1 MQEKNNQSTIQ
12 ILIAIII
19 SLSIVIVFIGIFYIL
34 NIQSKIAKL
43 ETEQEEQ
50 LKRQAETQNM
60 ASIQSVQSQ
69 LNIKK
74 EAEVKTEPKVVKA
87 KTSAPK
93 SSYEKA
99 MINRMRPVENKL
111 DGYTLD
117 NTSSCTEYVGYRE
130 ILHKKWDNELNQIYK
145 LLMSK
150 YPESQKTAL
159 RNEERAWIKKRE
171 KSIDFIASEMN
182 GCMGAAVT
190 IVNSEIDTIKSRA
203 IELARRYDGL

>member
-1 MQEKNNQSTIQ
+1 MKENQSKTLK
-12 ILIAIII
+12 ILIGVIIG
-19 SLSIVIVFIGIFYIL
+19 LSTIILLSGVFYIL
-34 NIQSKIAKL
+34 NMQNKISKL
-43 ETEQEEQ
+43 EKEQEEQ
-50 LKRQAETQNM
+50 LKRQVETQNM
-60 ASIQSVQSQ
+60 ASVKSVQSQ
-69 LNIKK
+69 PNTKK

-87 KTSAPK
+87 KTNAPK

-99 MINRMRPVENKL
+99 MINRMRPVENEL

-171 KSIDFIASEMN
+171 KSMDSIASEMN

-203 IELARRYDGL
+203 IELARRYDEL

>member
-1 MQEKNNQSTIQ
+1 MQEKNNQTTVK
-12 ILIAIII
+12 ILIGVIIG
-19 SLSIVIVFIGIFYIL
+19 LSVFILLGGIFYIF
-34 NIQSKIAKL
+34 NMQNKIAKL
-43 ETEQEEQ
+43 EIEQEKQ
-50 LKRQAETQNM
+50 LKRQVETQKM
-60 ASIQSVQSQ
+60 ASIHQ
-69 LNIKK
+69 LNTKK

-87 KTSAPK
+87 KTNAPK

-99 MINRMRPVENKL
+99 MINRMRPVENEL

-171 KSIDFIASEMN
+171 KSMDSIASEMN

-203 IELARRYDGL
+203 IELARRYDEL

>member
-1 MQEKNNQSTIQ
+1 MDENHSKTLKILIGVIIGLSTI
-12 ILIAIII
+12 IF
-19 SLSIVIVFIGIFYIL
+19 LSGVFYIF
-34 NIQSKIAKL
+34 NMQNKIIKL
-43 ETEQEEQ
+43 ETEREEQ

-60 ASIQSVQSQ
+60 ASVKSVQSQ
-69 LNIKK
+69 PNTKK
-74 EAEVKTEPKVVKA
+74 EAEAKTELKVVKA
-87 KTSAPK
+87 KINTPK
-93 SSYEKA
+93 PSYEKA

-111 DGYTLD
+111 DRYTLD

-171 KSIDFIASEMN
+171 KSMDSIASEMN

>member
-69 LNIKK
+69 PNTKK
-74 EAEVKTEPKVVKA
+74 EAEVKTKVVKA
-87 KTSAPK
+87 KINAPK
-93 SSYEKA
+93 PSYEKA

-111 DGYTLD
+111 DRYTLD

-171 KSIDFIASEMN
+171 KSMDSIASEMN

>member
-34 NIQSKIAKL
+34 NMQSKIAKL

-50 LKRQAETQNM
+50 LKKQVETQNM
-60 ASIQSVQSQ
+60 ASIHQP
-69 LNIKK
+69 NTKK

-87 KTSAPK
+87 KINAPK
-93 SSYEKA
+93 PSYEKA
-99 MINRMRPVENKL
+99 MINRMRPVENEL

-171 KSIDFIASEMN
+171 KSMDSIASEMN

-203 IELARRYDGL
+203 IELARRYDEL

>member
-1 MQEKNNQSTIQ
+1 MEGNGDRTIKILIGVIIGLSTI
-12 ILIAIII
+12 IF
-19 SLSIVIVFIGIFYIL
+19 LSGVFYIL
-34 NIQSKIAKL
+34 NMQNKIIKL
-43 ETEQEEQ
+43 ETEREKQ

-60 ASIQSVQSQ
+60 ASIHQ
-69 LNIKK
+69 LNTKK

-87 KTSAPK
+87 KINAPK
-93 SSYEKA
+93 PSYEKA

-111 DGYTLD
+111 DRYTLD

-171 KSIDFIASEMN
+171 KSMDSIASEMN

>member
-43 ETEQEEQ
+43 ETEQEGQ

-69 LNIKK
+69 LNTKK

-87 KTSAPK
+87 KINAPK
-93 SSYEKA
+93 PSYEKA
-99 MINRMRPVENKL
+99 MIKRMRPVENKL
-111 DGYTLD
+111 DRYTLD
-117 NTSSCTEYVGYRE
+117 NTNSCTEYVGYRE

-171 KSIDFIASEMN
+171 KSMDSIASEMN

>member
-1 MQEKNNQSTIQ
+1 MIKENNNNVIKILIVVVIILSTI
-12 ILIAIII
+12 IL
-19 SLSIVIVFIGIFYIL
+19 LSGIFYIF
-34 NIQSKIAKL
+34 NMQNKIAKL
-43 ETEQEEQ
+43 EIEQEKQ
-50 LKRQAETQNM
+50 LKRQVETQNM

-99 MINRMRPVENKL
+99 MINRMRPVENEL
-111 DGYTLD
+111 NSYTYE
-117 NTSSCTEYVGYRE
+117 NTRYCAEFLGYRE
-130 ILHKKWDNELNQIYK
+130 KLHQKWDDELTKIYK

-150 YPESQKTAL
+150 YSDSQKKSL
-159 RNEERAWIKKRE
+159 KSEEIAWIKKRQ
-171 KSIDFIASEMN
+171 KAIDKISSEMN
-182 GCMGAAVT
+182 GCLGGVVIENT
-190 IVNSEIDTIKSRA
+190 EIDTIKSRA

>member
-1 MQEKNNQSTIQ
+1 MQEKNNQTIIKILIGVIIILSTI
-12 ILIAIII
+12 IL
-19 SLSIVIVFIGIFYIL
+19 LSGVFYIL
-34 NIQSKIAKL
+34 NMQNKITKL

-69 LNIKK
+69 PNTKK

-87 KTSAPK
+87 KTNAPK

-99 MINRMRPVENKL
+99 MINRMRPVENEL
-111 DGYTLD
+111 NSYTYE
-117 NTSSCTEYVGYRE
+117 NTRYCAEFLGYRE
-130 ILHKKWDNELNQIYK
+130 KLHQKWDDELTKIYK

-150 YPESQKTAL
+150 YSDSQKKSL
-159 RNEERAWIKKRE
+159 KSEEIAWIKKRQ
-171 KSIDFIASEMN
+171 KAIDKISSEMN
-182 GCMGAAVT
+182 GYLGGVVIENT
-190 IVNSEIDTIKSRA
+190 EIDTIKSRA

>member
-1 MQEKNNQSTIQ
+1 MQEKNNQSIIK
-12 ILIAIII
+12 ILIGIII
-19 SLSIVIVFIGIFYIL
+19 VLSVFILFSGIFYIF
-34 NIQSKIAKL
+34 NMQSKLTKL
-43 ETEQEEQ
+43 ETEREEQ
-50 LKRQAETQNM
+50 LKRQVETQNM

-69 LNIKK
+69 LNTKK

-87 KTSAPK
+87 KINAPK
-93 SSYEKA
+93 PSYEKA

-111 DGYTLD
+111 DRYTLD
-117 NTSSCTEYVGYRE
+117 NTNSCTEYVGYRE

-145 LLMSK
+145 QLMSK
-150 YPESQKTAL
+150 YPESQKIAL

-171 KSIDFIASEMN
+171 KSMDSIASEMN

-203 IELARRYDGL
+203 IELARRYDEL

>member
-1 MQEKNNQSTIQ
+1 MSENNNNTIK

-34 NIQSKIAKL
+34 NMQSKIAKL

-50 LKRQAETQNM
+50 LKKQVETQNM
-60 ASIQSVQSQ
+60 ASIHQP
-69 LNIKK
+69 NTKK

-87 KTSAPK
+87 KINAPK
-93 SSYEKA
+93 PSYEKA

-111 DGYTLD
+111 DRYTLD

-171 KSIDFIASEMN
+171 KSMDSIASEMN

-203 IELARRYDGL
+203 IELARRYDEL

>member
-1 MQEKNNQSTIQ
+1 MQEKNNQNTIR
-12 ILIAIII
+12 ILIGVIIE
-19 SLSIVIVFIGIFYIL
+19 LSVFILLIGIFCIFS
-34 NIQSKIAKL
+34 IQSKLTKL
-43 ETEQEEQ
+43 EAEQKEQ
-50 LKRQAETQNM
+50 AKRQLETQNM
-60 ASIQSVQSQ
+60 ASVQSVQPV
-69 LNIKK
+69 IKTTS
-74 EAEVKTEPKVVKA
+74 EVKTESKTVKA
-87 KTSAPK
+87 NVPK

-99 MINRMRPVENKL
+99 MVNRMRPVENEL

-117 NTSSCTEYVGYRE
+117 NTSSCSEYVGYRE
-130 ILHKKWDNELNQIYK
+130 ILYKKWDNELNQIYK

-150 YPESQKTAL
+150 YPESQKIAL

-171 KSIDFIASEMN
+171 KSMDMIASEMN

>member
-1 MQEKNNQSTIQ
+1 MDENHSKTLKILIGVIIGLSTI
-12 ILIAIII
+12 IF
-19 SLSIVIVFIGIFYIL
+19 LSGVFYIL
-34 NIQSKIAKL
+34 NMQNKIIKL
-43 ETEQEEQ
+43 ETEREEQ
-50 LKRQAETQNM
+50 LKRQVETQNM
-60 ASIQSVQSQ
+60 ASVKSVQSQ
-69 LNIKK
+69 PNTKK

-87 KTSAPK
+87 KTNAPK

-99 MINRMRPVENKL
+99 MINRMRPVENEL
-111 DGYTLD
+111 DRYTLD

-171 KSIDFIASEMN
+171 KSMDSIASEMN

>member
-1 MQEKNNQSTIQ
+1 MEGNGDRTIK
-12 ILIAIII
+12 ILIGVIIG
-19 SLSIVIVFIGIFYIL
+19 LSTVILFIGIFYIL

-60 ASIQSVQSQ
+60 VSIQSVQSQ
-69 LNIKK
+69 PNTKK

-87 KTSAPK
+87 KTNAPK

-99 MINRMRPVENKL
+99 MINRMRPVENEL
-111 DGYTLD
+111 NSYTYE
-117 NTSSCTEYVGYRE
+117 NTRYCAEFLGYRE
-130 ILHKKWDNELNQIYK
+130 KLHQKWDDELTKIYK

-150 YPESQKTAL
+150 YSDSQKKSL
-159 RNEERAWIKKRE
+159 KIEEIAWIKKRQ
-171 KSIDFIASEMN
+171 KAIDKISSEMN
-182 GCMGAAVT
+182 GCLGGVVIENT
-190 IVNSEIDTIKSRA
+190 EIDTIKSRA

>member
-1 MQEKNNQSTIQ
+1 MREKNNQTTIK
-12 ILIAIII
+12 ILIGIII
-19 SLSIVIVFIGIFYIL
+19 GLSVFILLGGIFYIF
-34 NIQSKIAKL
+34 NMQNKIAKL
-43 ETEQEEQ
+43 EIEQEKQ
-50 LKRQAETQNM
+50 LKSQVETQKM
-60 ASIQSVQSQ
+60 ASIHQ
-69 LNIKK
+69 LNTKK

-87 KTSAPK
+87 KINAPK
-93 SSYEKA
+93 PSYEKA
-99 MINRMRPVENKL
+99 MINRMRPVENEL

-117 NTSSCTEYVGYRE
+117 NTNSCTEYVGYRE

-150 YPESQKTAL
+150 YPESQKIAL

-171 KSIDFIASEMN
+171 KSMDSIASEMN

>member
-50 LKRQAETQNM
+50 LKRQVETQNM
-60 ASIQSVQSQ
+60 ASVQSVQSQ
-69 LNIKK
+69 PNTKK

-87 KTSAPK
+87 KTNIPK
-93 SSYEKA
+93 LSYEKA
-99 MINRMRPVENKL
+99 MINRMRPVENEL
-111 DGYTLD
+111 NSYTYE
-117 NTSSCTEYVGYRE
+117 NTRYCGEFLGYRE
-130 ILHKKWDNELNQIYK
+130 KLHQKWDDELTKIYK

-150 YPESQKTAL
+150 YSDSQKKIL
-159 RNEERAWIKKRE
+159 KSEEIAWIKKRQ
-171 KSIDFIASEMN
+171 KAIDKIASEMN
-182 GCMGAAVT
+182 GCLSGAVIENT
-190 IVNSEIDTIKSRA
+190 EIDTIKSRA